1 MFYLERHCMVN
12 IALNKTVTTFTTMR
26 LLIVPLLIAFMLI
39 GSFSCKTDIP
49 SHEIQRLNALE
60 SALAPYVFPPK
71 FDEELVEHFNLRNER
86 ISKLAEIL
94 EPHDIKLQVSEQA
107 LQQSFS
113 INGLSNFTIQRTVDE
128 CVRNIDGCWLYHDK
142 TVFVAKDPS
151 EFDQGLQEKYE
162 HKLAFSLLV
171 EQQKFQIGQIEM
183 GVARLPMKVLTYI
196 RFGGLPENLK
206 LDNISWQ
213 DTPLKEIF
221 SDLESAVRKELD
233 KNAKNS
239 KKESIDNFE
248 ITLLLDENEIY
259 ERKKSYHF
267 KNSSIDSIIS
277 TICRENQ
284 LHSSGHSTT
293 DEQFYIVP
301 KHPSILIGVGSD
313 IN

>member
-1 MFYLERHCMVN
+1 
-12 IALNKTVTTFTTMR
+12 MR
-26 LLIVPLLIAFMLI
+26 LLIPVLLI
-39 GSFSCKTDIP
+39 GSFSCSPTIP
-49 SHEIQRLNALE
+49 THETERLKKLY
-60 SALAPYVFPPK
+60 SALAPYVLPAK
-71 FDEELVEHFNLRNER
+71 FDEERVEHFNLRNER
-86 ISKLAEIL
+86 ISKLADIL

-107 LQQSFS
+107 LQQSFP
-113 INGLSNFTIQRTVDE
+113 INGLSGFTIQRTVGE
-128 CVRNIDGCWLYHDK
+128 SVRNIDGCWLYDDN

-162 HKLAFSLLV
+162 RKLALSLLV

-183 GVARLPMKVLTYI
+183 GVARLPMKVLLHI
-196 RFGGLPENLK
+196 RFPGELPKNIK

-213 DTPLKEIF
+213 DTPLKAIF

-233 KNAKNS
+233 KNANNS
-239 KKESIDNFE
+239 VKESIEDFE
-248 ITLLLDENEIY
+248 MTLLLEDDEVY

-284 LHSSGHSTT
+284 LHSSGHSAT

-301 KHPSILIGVGSD
+301 MHPSILIGVGSQ

>member
-1 MFYLERHCMVN
+1 MN
-12 IALNKTVTTFTTMR
+12 SP
-26 LLIVPLLIAFMLI
+26 IVRLLIAFMLI
-39 GSFSCKTDIP
+39 GSFSCSPAIP
-49 SHEIQRLNALE
+49 AHETERLKKLE
-60 SALAPYVFPPK
+60 SALAPYVLPAK
-71 FDEELVEHFNLRNER
+71 FDEEIVEHFNLRNER

-107 LQQSFS
+107 LQQSFR
-113 INGLSNFTIQRTVDE
+113 INGLSGFTLQRTVGE
-128 CVRNIDGCWLYHDK
+128 SVRNIDGCWLYHDK
-142 TVFVAKDPS
+142 TVFVAMDPS
-151 EFDQGLQEKYE
+151 ELDQALQEKYE
-162 HKLAFSLLV
+162 HKLAFTLLIN
-171 EQQKFQIGQIEM
+171 QQRRQIGQIEM
-183 GVARLPMKVLTYI
+183 GVARLPMKVLIYI

-233 KNAKNS
+233 KNANNS
-239 KKESIDNFE
+239 VKESIEDFE
-248 ITLLLDENEIY
+248 MTLLLEDDEVY

-284 LHSSGHSTT
+284 LHSSGHSAT

-301 KHPSILIGVGSD
+301 MHPSILIGVGSHID
-313 IN
+313 

>member
-1 MFYLERHCMVN
+1 
-12 IALNKTVTTFTTMR
+12 
-26 LLIVPLLIAFMLI
+26 MLI
-39 GSFSCKTDIP
+39 GSFSCSPAIP
-49 SHEIQRLNALE
+49 AHETERLKKLE
-60 SALAPYVFPPK
+60 SALAPYVLPAK
-71 FDEELVEHFNLRNER
+71 FDEEIVEHFNLRNER

-107 LQQSFS
+107 LQQSFR
-113 INGLSNFTIQRTVDE
+113 INGLSGFTLQRTVGE
-128 CVRNIDGCWLYHDK
+128 SVRNIDGCWLYHDK
-142 TVFVAKDPS
+142 TVFVAMDPS
-151 EFDQGLQEKYE
+151 ELDQALQEKYE
-162 HKLAFSLLV
+162 HKLAFTLLIN
-171 EQQKFQIGQIEM
+171 QQRRQIGQIEM
-183 GVARLPMKVLTYI
+183 GVARLPMKVLIYI

-233 KNAKNS
+233 KNANNS
-239 KKESIDNFE
+239 VKESIEDFE
-248 ITLLLDENEIY
+248 MTLLLEDDEVY

-284 LHSSGHSTT
+284 LHSSGHSAT

-301 KHPSILIGVGSD
+301 MHPSILIGVGSHID
-313 IN
+313 

>member
-1 MFYLERHCMVN
+1 MLN
-12 IALNKTVTTFTTMR
+12 IALNQIVTTFSTMR
-26 LLIVPLLIAFMLI
+26 LLIVPLLIASMLI
-39 GSFSCKTDIP
+39 GSFSCSAAIP
-49 SHEIQRLNALE
+49 THETERLKKLE
-60 SALAPYVFPPK
+60 SALAPYVLPPK
-71 FDEELVEHFNLRNER
+71 FDEERVEHFNLRNER
-86 ISKLAEIL
+86 ICKLAEIL

-107 LQQSFS
+107 LQQSFP
-113 INGLSNFTIQRTVDE
+113 INGLSGFTIQRIVDE

-183 GVARLPMKVLTYI
+183 GAARSPMKVLTYI

-221 SDLESAVRKELD
+221 SELESAVRKELY
-233 KNAKNS
+233 KNTKNFE
-239 KKESIDNFE
+239 KGFIDNFE
-248 ITLLLDENEIY
+248 ITLLLDDDEVY

-284 LHSSGHSTT
+284 LHSSGHSAT

-301 KHPSILIGVGSD
+301 LHPSILIGAGD
-313 IN
+313 RIN

>member
-1 MFYLERHCMVN
+1 MKKKGFKSSFSVRCILSVFLLMPVLFLGMSSCSPAIPTHEIKR
-12 IALNKTVTTFTTMR
+12 LNK
-26 LLIVPLLIAFMLI
+26 
-39 GSFSCKTDIP
+39 
-49 SHEIQRLNALE
+49 LE
-60 SALAPYVFPPK
+60 SALAPYILPPK
-71 FDEELVEHFNLRNER
+71 FDEERVKHFNLRNER

-107 LQQSFS
+107 LQQSFP
-113 INGLSNFTIQRTVDE
+113 INGLSGFTIQRTVGE
-128 CVRNIDGCWLYHDK
+128 SVRNIDGCWLYDDN

-151 EFDQGLQEKYE
+151 EFDQALQKKYE
-162 HKLAFSLLV
+162 HKLALSLLV
-171 EQQKFQIGQIEM
+171 EQQNFQIGQIEM
-183 GVARLPMKVLTYI
+183 GVARLPMKVLIYI
-196 RFGGLPENLK
+196 RFGGLPKNLK

-233 KNAKNS
+233 KNANNS
-239 KKESIDNFE
+239 VKESIEDFE
-248 ITLLLDENEIY
+248 MTLLLEDDEVY

-284 LHSSGHSTT
+284 LHSSGHSAA

-301 KHPSILIGVGSD
+301 MHPSILIGVGSH